1 MASSTGKADTFDPE
15 VEQYESYREQ
25 IVQFFIANDI
35 TDDKKKVEVEV
46 ILSVMGAKEYGL
58 LKSLVAD
65 K

>member
-1 MASSTGKADTFDPE
+1 MASSTGKADTFDTE

>member
-35 TDDKKKVEVEV
+35 TDDKKKVEV